1 MSEKYLIFGATGSV
15 GSSLAEQLKNSG
27 NDIHLVARN
36 ESEVKTIAEKLG
48 CSYTVADVLED
59 GFIEKVK
66 SDINDI
72 KGIAYCVGSIDLKP
86 LRMVTEA
93 DMNKCMKL
101 NLYSAIE
108 AIKGFQESLKKN
120 KGSVVLFSTVAAQRG
135 FTNHTIIASAK
146 AAVEGLTV
154 TLAAEFAPNI
164 RVNCIA
170 PSLSKSKIAEP
181 MLKNPAIAEGI
192 AKAHPLKRLG
202 EGKDSA
208 ALAKFLITEESSWVT
223 GQVIAVAVA
232 LGAQDLFKNLI
243 SGILVLVEKRF
254 KIGDWILVEGII
266 EGIVEKIGFRSTVLR
281 KFDKSLAIIPNFQ
294 FAENAV
300 INISETTNWRI
311 DWAITLQYD
320 TTVDQLKKIRN
331 EIEDHI
337 NKNDDFDK
345 AVGVAVRV
353 EKFSDSSIDM
363 RVRCFTTSNSFSTWL
378 EVKEK
383 LAIEIKQIVEGN
395 KAAFAFPSQSIYIE
409 KK

>member
-36 ESEVKTIAEKLG
+36 ENEVKIIAEKLG

-66 SDINDI
+66 LDINDI
-72 KGIAYCVGSIDLKP
+72 KGVAYCVGSIDLKP
-86 LRMVTEA
+86 LRMVTES

-135 FTNHTIIASAK
+135 FTNHAIIASAK

-181 MLKNPAIAEGI
+181 MLKNPTIAEGI

-202 EGKDSA
+202 EGQDSA
-208 ALAKFLITEESSWVT
+208 ALAKFLITEESSWIT
-223 GQVIAVAVA
+223 GQIIAVD
-232 LGAQDLFKNLI
+232 G
-243 SGILVLVEKRF
+243 G
-254 KIGDWILVEGII
+254 
-266 EGIVEKIGFRSTVLR
+266 RS
-281 KFDKSLAIIPNFQ
+281 
-294 FAENAV
+294 
-300 INISETTNWRI
+300 
-311 DWAITLQYD
+311 
-320 TTVDQLKKIRN
+320 
-331 EIEDHI
+331 
-337 NKNDDFDK
+337 
-345 AVGVAVRV
+345 
-353 EKFSDSSIDM
+353 
-363 RVRCFTTSNSFSTWL
+363 
-378 EVKEK
+378 K
-383 LAIEIKQIVEGN
+383 L
-395 KAAFAFPSQSIYIE
+395 S
-409 KK
+409 

>member
-27 NDIHLVARN
+27 NDTHLVARN
-36 ESEVKTIAEKLG
+36 ESEVKVIAEKLG

-59 GFIEKVK
+59 GFIEKIK
-66 SDINDI
+66 SNINDI

-108 AIKGFQESLKKN
+108 AIKGYQESLKKN

-208 ALAKFLITEESSWVT
+208 ALAKFLITEESSWIT
-223 GQVIAVAVA
+223 GQVIAVD
-232 LGAQDLFKNLI
+232 G
-243 SGILVLVEKRF
+243 G
-254 KIGDWILVEGII
+254 
-266 EGIVEKIGFRSTVLR
+266 RS
-281 KFDKSLAIIPNFQ
+281 
-294 FAENAV
+294 
-300 INISETTNWRI
+300 
-311 DWAITLQYD
+311 
-320 TTVDQLKKIRN
+320 
-331 EIEDHI
+331 
-337 NKNDDFDK
+337 
-345 AVGVAVRV
+345 
-353 EKFSDSSIDM
+353 
-363 RVRCFTTSNSFSTWL
+363 
-378 EVKEK
+378 K
-383 LAIEIKQIVEGN
+383 L
-395 KAAFAFPSQSIYIE
+395 S
-409 KK
+409 

>member
-15 GSSLAEQLKNSG
+15 GSSLAEQLKDSG
-27 NDIHLVARN
+27 NDVHLVARN
-36 ESEVKTIAEKLG
+36 EDEVKVIADKLG

-66 SDINDI
+66 TDINEI

-86 LRMVTEA
+86 LRMVTEV

-108 AIKGFQESLKKN
+108 AIKGYQENLKKN

-208 ALAKFLITEESSWVT
+208 ALAKFLITEESSWIT
-223 GQVIAVAVA
+223 GQVIAVD
-232 LGAQDLFKNLI
+232 G
-243 SGILVLVEKRF
+243 G
-254 KIGDWILVEGII
+254 
-266 EGIVEKIGFRSTVLR
+266 RS
-281 KFDKSLAIIPNFQ
+281 
-294 FAENAV
+294 
-300 INISETTNWRI
+300 
-311 DWAITLQYD
+311 
-320 TTVDQLKKIRN
+320 
-331 EIEDHI
+331 
-337 NKNDDFDK
+337 
-345 AVGVAVRV
+345 
-353 EKFSDSSIDM
+353 
-363 RVRCFTTSNSFSTWL
+363 
-378 EVKEK
+378 K
-383 LAIEIKQIVEGN
+383 L
-395 KAAFAFPSQSIYIE
+395 S
-409 KK
+409 

>member
-15 GSSLAEQLKNSG
+15 GSSLADQLKNSG

-36 ESEVKTIAEKLG
+36 ESEVKKIAEKLG
-48 CSYTVADVLED
+48 CSYTVADVLEN
-59 GFIEKVK
+59 GFIEKIK

-86 LRMVTEA
+86 LRMVTED

-120 KGSVVLFSTVAAQRG
+120 KGTVVLFSTVAAQRG
-135 FTNHTIIASAK
+135 FTNHAIIASAK

-181 MLKNPAIAEGI
+181 MLKNPTIAEGI

-208 ALAKFLITEESSWVT
+208 ALAKFLITEESSWIT
-223 GQVIAVAVA
+223 GQVIAVD
-232 LGAQDLFKNLI
+232 G
-243 SGILVLVEKRF
+243 G
-254 KIGDWILVEGII
+254 
-266 EGIVEKIGFRSTVLR
+266 RS
-281 KFDKSLAIIPNFQ
+281 
-294 FAENAV
+294 
-300 INISETTNWRI
+300 
-311 DWAITLQYD
+311 
-320 TTVDQLKKIRN
+320 
-331 EIEDHI
+331 
-337 NKNDDFDK
+337 
-345 AVGVAVRV
+345 
-353 EKFSDSSIDM
+353 
-363 RVRCFTTSNSFSTWL
+363 
-378 EVKEK
+378 K
-383 LAIEIKQIVEGN
+383 L
-395 KAAFAFPSQSIYIE
+395 S
-409 KK
+409 

>member
-27 NDIHLVARN
+27 NDIHLIARN
-36 ESEVKTIAEKLG
+36 ENEVKTIAEKLG
-48 CSYTVADVLED
+48 CTYTVADVLEE

-66 SDINDI
+66 SDISEI

-154 TLAAEFAPNI
+154 TLAAEFAPHI

-192 AKAHPLKRLG
+192 AKANPLKRLG

-208 ALAKFLITEESSWVT
+208 ALAKFLITEESSWIT
-223 GQVIAVAVA
+223 GQIIAVD
-232 LGAQDLFKNLI
+232 G
-243 SGILVLVEKRF
+243 G
-254 KIGDWILVEGII
+254 
-266 EGIVEKIGFRSTVLR
+266 RS
-281 KFDKSLAIIPNFQ
+281 
-294 FAENAV
+294 
-300 INISETTNWRI
+300 
-311 DWAITLQYD
+311 
-320 TTVDQLKKIRN
+320 
-331 EIEDHI
+331 
-337 NKNDDFDK
+337 
-345 AVGVAVRV
+345 
-353 EKFSDSSIDM
+353 
-363 RVRCFTTSNSFSTWL
+363 
-378 EVKEK
+378 K
-383 LAIEIKQIVEGN
+383 L
-395 KAAFAFPSQSIYIE
+395 S
-409 KK
+409 

>member
-36 ESEVKTIAEKLG
+36 EGEVKVIADKLG

-66 SDINDI
+66 TDINEI

-108 AIKGFQESLKKN
+108 AIKGYQESLKKN

-208 ALAKFLITEESSWVT
+208 ALAKFLITEESSWIT
-223 GQVIAVAVA
+223 GQVIAVD
-232 LGAQDLFKNLI
+232 G
-243 SGILVLVEKRF
+243 G
-254 KIGDWILVEGII
+254 
-266 EGIVEKIGFRSTVLR
+266 RS
-281 KFDKSLAIIPNFQ
+281 
-294 FAENAV
+294 
-300 INISETTNWRI
+300 
-311 DWAITLQYD
+311 
-320 TTVDQLKKIRN
+320 
-331 EIEDHI
+331 
-337 NKNDDFDK
+337 
-345 AVGVAVRV
+345 
-353 EKFSDSSIDM
+353 
-363 RVRCFTTSNSFSTWL
+363 
-378 EVKEK
+378 K
-383 LAIEIKQIVEGN
+383 L
-395 KAAFAFPSQSIYIE
+395 S
-409 KK
+409 

>member
-66 SDINDI
+66 TDINEI
-72 KGIAYCVGSIDLKP
+72 KGVAYCVGSIDLKP

-108 AIKGFQESLKKN
+108 AIKGYQESLKKN

-181 MLKNPAIAEGI
+181 MLKNPTIAEGI

-208 ALAKFLITEESSWVT
+208 ALAKFLITEDSSWIT
-223 GQVIAVAVA
+223 GQIIAVD
-232 LGAQDLFKNLI
+232 G
-243 SGILVLVEKRF
+243 G
-254 KIGDWILVEGII
+254 
-266 EGIVEKIGFRSTVLR
+266 RS
-281 KFDKSLAIIPNFQ
+281 
-294 FAENAV
+294 
-300 INISETTNWRI
+300 
-311 DWAITLQYD
+311 
-320 TTVDQLKKIRN
+320 
-331 EIEDHI
+331 
-337 NKNDDFDK
+337 
-345 AVGVAVRV
+345 
-353 EKFSDSSIDM
+353 
-363 RVRCFTTSNSFSTWL
+363 
-378 EVKEK
+378 K
-383 LAIEIKQIVEGN
+383 L
-395 KAAFAFPSQSIYIE
+395 S
-409 KK
+409 

>member
-27 NDIHLVARN
+27 SDIHLVARN
-36 ESEVKTIAEKLG
+36 EDEVKAIAEKLD
-48 CSYTVADVLED
+48 CSFTVADVLED
-59 GFIEKVK
+59 GFIDKVK

-86 LRMVTEA
+86 LRLVTEA

-108 AIKGFQESLKKN
+108 AIKGYQESLKKN
-120 KGSVVLFSTVAAQRG
+120 KGSVVLFSTIAAQRG

-181 MLKNPAIAEGI
+181 MLKNPTIAEGI

-208 ALAKFLITEESSWVT
+208 ALAKFLITEESSWIT
-223 GQVIAVAVA
+223 GQIIAVD
-232 LGAQDLFKNLI
+232 G
-243 SGILVLVEKRF
+243 G
-254 KIGDWILVEGII
+254 
-266 EGIVEKIGFRSTVLR
+266 RS
-281 KFDKSLAIIPNFQ
+281 
-294 FAENAV
+294 
-300 INISETTNWRI
+300 
-311 DWAITLQYD
+311 
-320 TTVDQLKKIRN
+320 
-331 EIEDHI
+331 
-337 NKNDDFDK
+337 
-345 AVGVAVRV
+345 
-353 EKFSDSSIDM
+353 
-363 RVRCFTTSNSFSTWL
+363 
-378 EVKEK
+378 K
-383 LAIEIKQIVEGN
+383 L
-395 KAAFAFPSQSIYIE
+395 S
-409 KK
+409 

>member
-27 NDIHLVARN
+27 KDVHLVARN
-36 ESEVKTIAEKLG
+36 ESEVKAIAKKLG

-66 SDINDI
+66 SDINEI

-101 NLYSAIE
+101 NLYSTIE
-108 AIKGFQESLKKN
+108 AIKGYQEILKKN

-164 RVNCIA
+164 RVNCVA

-181 MLKNPAIAEGI
+181 MLKNAAVAEGI

-208 ALAKFLITEESSWVT
+208 ALAKFLITEDSSWVT
-223 GQVIAVAVA
+223 GQVIAVD
-232 LGAQDLFKNLI
+232 G
-243 SGILVLVEKRF
+243 G
-254 KIGDWILVEGII
+254 
-266 EGIVEKIGFRSTVLR
+266 RS
-281 KFDKSLAIIPNFQ
+281 
-294 FAENAV
+294 
-300 INISETTNWRI
+300 
-311 DWAITLQYD
+311 
-320 TTVDQLKKIRN
+320 
-331 EIEDHI
+331 
-337 NKNDDFDK
+337 
-345 AVGVAVRV
+345 
-353 EKFSDSSIDM
+353 
-363 RVRCFTTSNSFSTWL
+363 
-378 EVKEK
+378 K
-383 LAIEIKQIVEGN
+383 L
-395 KAAFAFPSQSIYIE
+395 S
-409 KK
+409 

>member
-72 KGIAYCVGSIDLKP
+72 KGVAYCVGSIDLKP

-108 AIKGFQESLKKN
+108 VIKGFQESLKKN

-164 RVNCIA
+164 RVNCVA

-181 MLKNPAIAEGI
+181 MLKNPTIAEGI

-208 ALAKFLITEESSWVT
+208 ALAKFLITEDSSWVT
-223 GQVIAVAVA
+223 GQVIAVD
-232 LGAQDLFKNLI
+232 G
-243 SGILVLVEKRF
+243 G
-254 KIGDWILVEGII
+254 
-266 EGIVEKIGFRSTVLR
+266 RS
-281 KFDKSLAIIPNFQ
+281 
-294 FAENAV
+294 
-300 INISETTNWRI
+300 
-311 DWAITLQYD
+311 
-320 TTVDQLKKIRN
+320 
-331 EIEDHI
+331 
-337 NKNDDFDK
+337 
-345 AVGVAVRV
+345 
-353 EKFSDSSIDM
+353 
-363 RVRCFTTSNSFSTWL
+363 
-378 EVKEK
+378 K
-383 LAIEIKQIVEGN
+383 L
-395 KAAFAFPSQSIYIE
+395 S
-409 KK
+409 

>member
-36 ESEVKTIAEKLG
+36 ESEVKAIAEKLS

-72 KGIAYCVGSIDLKP
+72 KGVAYCVGSIDLKP

-108 AIKGFQESLKKN
+108 TIKGFQESLKKN

-154 TLAAEFAPNI
+154 TLAAEFAPHI

-208 ALAKFLITEESSWVT
+208 ALAKFLITEESSWIT
-223 GQVIAVAVA
+223 GQIIAVD
-232 LGAQDLFKNLI
+232 G
-243 SGILVLVEKRF
+243 G
-254 KIGDWILVEGII
+254 
-266 EGIVEKIGFRSTVLR
+266 RS
-281 KFDKSLAIIPNFQ
+281 
-294 FAENAV
+294 
-300 INISETTNWRI
+300 
-311 DWAITLQYD
+311 
-320 TTVDQLKKIRN
+320 
-331 EIEDHI
+331 
-337 NKNDDFDK
+337 
-345 AVGVAVRV
+345 
-353 EKFSDSSIDM
+353 
-363 RVRCFTTSNSFSTWL
+363 
-378 EVKEK
+378 K
-383 LAIEIKQIVEGN
+383 L
-395 KAAFAFPSQSIYIE
+395 S
-409 KK
+409 